1 MEKVGSFLLGTV
13 AGVVALGALAFL
25 VDSVC
30 DDSDKNSKS
39 NDLAFGPENLSE
51 EPVDRKDNA

>member
-30 DDSDKNSKS
+30 DDSDQNSKS
-39 NDLAFGPENLSE
+39 NDLAFEPENLSE